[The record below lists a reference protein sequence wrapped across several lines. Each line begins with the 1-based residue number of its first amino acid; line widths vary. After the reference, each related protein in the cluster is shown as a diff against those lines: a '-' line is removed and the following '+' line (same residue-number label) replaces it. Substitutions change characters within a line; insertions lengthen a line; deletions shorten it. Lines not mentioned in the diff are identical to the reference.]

1 MCPASSARI
10 TELLANWGQGNAG
23 AREALIP
30 LVYDELRRI
39 ARRQL
44 WRQRPNHTL
53 QSAALVNEV
62 YLRLVRQKS
71 PLWQNRVHF
80 FSVAAQAM
88 RQILVDYARSRLAA
102 KRGAGAPR
110 FTLNTK
116 DALPDQEKEDGVDL
130 VALDDALNTLTTL
143 EPRQSQIVEL
153 RFFGGLSIQD
163 TAVALGISPAT
174 VKREWT
180 MARIWLHRELAKDVP
195 R

>member
-10 TELLANWGQGNAG
+10 TELLAYWGQGNAD
-23 AREALIP
+23 AREALMP

-39 ARRQL
+39 ARRHL

-53 QSAALVNEV
+53 QSAALVNEA
-62 YLRLVRQKS
+62 YLRLVRQES
-71 PLWQNRVHF
+71 PQWQNRAHF
-80 FSVAAQAM
+80 FGVAAQAM

-110 FTLNTK
+110 FTLDTK
-116 DALPDQEKEDGVDL
+116 IALPEQEKEEVDL
-130 VALDDALNTLTTL
+130 VALDDALNTLTAL
-143 EPRQSQIVEL
+143 DPRQSRIIEL

-163 TAVALGISPAT
+163 TAVVLGISPAT

-180 MARIWLHRELAKDVP
+180 MARMWLHRELIKDVTQ
-195 R
+195 

>member
-1 MCPASSARI
+1 MCLASSARI
-10 TELLANWGQGNAG
+10 TELLANWGQGNADT
-23 AREALIP
+23 REALMP

-39 ARRQL
+39 ARRHL

-53 QSAALVNEV
+53 QSAALVNEA
-62 YLRLVRQKS
+62 YLRLVRQES
-71 PLWQNRVHF
+71 PQWQNRAHF
-80 FSVAAQAM
+80 FGVAAQAM

-110 FTLNTK
+110 FTLDTK
-116 DALPDQEKEDGVDL
+116 IALPELEKEEVDL
-130 VALDDALNTLTTL
+130 VALDDALNTLTAL
-143 EPRQSQIVEL
+143 DPRQSRIIEL

-163 TAVALGISPAT
+163 TAVVLGISPAT

-180 MARIWLHRELAKDVP
+180 MARMWLHRELIKDVT